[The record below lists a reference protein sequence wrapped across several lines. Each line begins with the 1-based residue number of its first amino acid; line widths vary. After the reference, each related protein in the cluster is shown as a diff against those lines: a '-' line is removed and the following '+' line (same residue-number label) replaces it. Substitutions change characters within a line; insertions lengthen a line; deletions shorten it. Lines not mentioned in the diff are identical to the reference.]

1 MDNNSSN
8 EKSNEIRNQQDEVT
22 ANYAERESWI
32 RTSVTFKMFSIAFLA
47 IILLIPAF
55 MIQMVIQDRE
65 YRRNEAVQEI
75 SSKWG
80 NEQTLA
86 GPILTVPYKATI
98 KDEAGNISNVTQYAH
113 FLPDKLDVKGN
124 LQPEVRYRGIYE
136 AVLYTGKLQFGGQFS
151 FPNFDDWAIDK
162 QDILWN
168 KAFLSVGIPDM
179 RGINDKIELA
189 WNSQKMLF
197 EPGIESPDVVS
208 SGVSVATPL
217 IADKKGDTF
226 TFDFQLNL
234 NGSERLKFLPLGKE
248 TTVSLSSPWRNP
260 SFDGAFLPD
269 TRNIDTKGFTAQWKV
284 LHLNRNFPQQ
294 WLGNGQ
300 NIQESAFG
308 VKLLTPID
316 EYQKTAR
323 SSKYAIMFIFL
334 TFLGFFFVEILNK
347 MRIHPAQYLLV
358 GAALCVFYLLL
369 ISLSE
374 HIKFNPAYWVSTA
387 ATVILIT
394 AYSSTIF
401 RSKKLTIS
409 ICITLL
415 ALYGF
420 LYSLLQL
427 QDYALLM
434 GSLGLFSIL
443 AAIMY
448 LSRNIDWYNLGN
460 TKK

>member
-113 FLPDKLDVKGN
+113 FLPDKLDVKGS

-217 IADKKGDTF
+217 VADKKGDTF

-269 TRNIDTKGFTAQWKV
+269 TRNIDSKGFTAQWKV

-448 LSRNIDWYNLGN
+448 LSRNIDWYNL
-460 TKK
+460 KK

>member
-113 FLPDKLDVKGN
+113 FLPDKLDVKGS

-151 FPNFDDWAIDK
+151 FPNFDDWTIDK

-217 IADKKGDTF
+217 VADKKGDTF

>member
-113 FLPDKLDVKGN
+113 FLPDKLEVKGS

-151 FPNFDDWAIDK
+151 FPNFDDWTIDK

-217 IADKKGDTF
+217 VADKKGDTF

-248 TTVSLSSPWRNP
+248 TTVSLGSSWRNP

>member
-113 FLPDKLDVKGN
+113 FLPDKLDVKGS

-248 TTVSLSSPWRNP
+248 TTVSLGSSWRNP

>member
-217 IADKKGDTF
+217 VADKKGDTF

-248 TTVSLSSPWRNP
+248 TTVSLSSSWRNP

-269 TRNIDTKGFTAQWKV
+269 TRNIDSKGFTAQWKV

-448 LSRNIDWYNLGN
+448 LSRNIDWYNL
-460 TKK
+460 KK

>member
-113 FLPDKLDVKGN
+113 FLPDKLDVKGS

-217 IADKKGDTF
+217 VADKKGDTF

-248 TTVSLSSPWRNP
+248 TTVSLSSSWRNP

>member
-8 EKSNEIRNQQDEVT
+8 EKSNEVRNQQDEVT

-113 FLPDKLDVKGN
+113 FLPDKLEVKGS

-151 FPNFDDWAIDK
+151 FPNFDDWTIDK

-217 IADKKGDTF
+217 VADKKGDTF

>member
-1 MDNNSSN
+1 MDNNSAN
-8 EKSNEIRNQQDEVT
+8 EKNNEIRNQQDEVT
-22 ANYAERESWI
+22 AGYAERESWI

-113 FLPDKLDVKGN
+113 FLPDKLDVKGS

-151 FPNFDDWAIDK
+151 FPNFDDWTIDK

-217 IADKKGDTF
+217 VSDKKGDTF

-248 TTVSLSSPWRNP
+248 TSVSLSSPWRNP

-294 WLGNGQ
+294 WLGNVQ

-316 EYQKTAR
+316 EYQKTER

-401 RSKKLTIS
+401 RSKKLTVS

-415 ALYGF
+415 GLYGF

-448 LSRNIDWYNLGN
+448 LSRNIDWYNL
-460 TKK
+460 KK

>member
-1 MDNNSSN
+1 MENNSLN
-8 EKSNEIRNQQDEVT
+8 ENNEQLRRKQDEVT
-22 ANYAERESWI
+22 AGYAERESWI
-32 RTSVTFKMFSIAFLA
+32 RTSVTFKMFSVAFLA

-65 YRRNEAVQEI
+65 YRRNDAVIEI

-86 GPILTVPYKATI
+86 GPILTVPYKAVV

-113 FLPDKLDVKGN
+113 FLPDRLDVKGT

-136 AVLYTGKLQFGGQFS
+136 AVLYTGKLQFAGQFS
-151 FPNFDDWAIDK
+151 FPNFDDWAINK

-179 RGINDKIELA
+179 RGINEKIELS
-189 WNSQKMLF
+189 WNSQKILF
-197 EPGIESPDVVS
+197 EPGIESPDVVA
-208 SGVSVATPL
+208 SGVSVSTPL
-217 IADKKGDTF
+217 TAESKNEGF
-226 TFDFQLNL
+226 TFDFAMSL

-248 TTVSLSSPWRNP
+248 TTVALSSSWKNP

-269 TRNIDTKGFTAQWKV
+269 ERTIDDTGFKAQWKV

-300 NIQESAFG
+300 NIQEAAFG

-316 EYQKTAR
+316 EYQKTMR

-347 MRIHPAQYLLV
+347 MRIHPLQYLLV

-374 HIKFNPAYWVSTA
+374 HIKFNPAYFVSTA
-387 ATVILIT
+387 ATVVLIT

-401 RSKKLTIS
+401 RNKMLTIS
-409 ICITLL
+409 ICVTLL
-415 ALYGF
+415 TLYGF

-434 GSLGLFSIL
+434 GSLGLFAIL
-443 AAIMY
+443 AAVMY
-448 LSRNIDWYNLGN
+448 LSRNVDWYNIG
-460 TKK
+460 KVKE

>member
-1 MDNNSSN
+1 
-8 EKSNEIRNQQDEVT
+8 
-22 ANYAERESWI
+22 
-32 RTSVTFKMFSIAFLA
+32 
-47 IILLIPAF
+47 
-55 MIQMVIQDRE
+55 
-65 YRRNEAVQEI
+65 
-75 SSKWG
+75 
-80 NEQTLA
+80 
-86 GPILTVPYKATI
+86 
-98 KDEAGNISNVTQYAH
+98 
-113 FLPDKLDVKGN
+113 
-124 LQPEVRYRGIYE
+124 
-136 AVLYTGKLQFGGQFS
+136 
-151 FPNFDDWAIDK
+151 
-162 QDILWN
+162 
-168 KAFLSVGIPDM
+168 
-179 RGINDKIELA
+179 
-189 WNSQKMLF
+189 
-197 EPGIESPDVVS
+197 
-208 SGVSVATPL
+208 
-217 IADKKGDTF
+217 
-226 TFDFQLNL
+226 
-234 NGSERLKFLPLGKE
+234 
-248 TTVSLSSPWRNP
+248 
-260 SFDGAFLPD
+260 
-269 TRNIDTKGFTAQWKV
+269 
-284 LHLNRNFPQQ
+284 
-294 WLGNGQ
+294 
-300 NIQESAFG
+300 
-308 VKLLTPID
+308 
-316 EYQKTAR
+316 
-323 SSKYAIMFIFL
+323 
-334 TFLGFFFVEILNK
+334 